1 MVLAGTQLS
10 STVQLA
16 LSSALAPPVQTEPAT
31 KMAGRFQEILST
43 LASKIPQGGGGP
55 MPKMLGLA
63 GLGATGLAYGGGNM
77 LFNVEGGHRAVMYH
91 RFGGV
96 QERVRGEGTHI
107 LLPWFQRPIIYD
119 VRARPRIIQ
128 AMTGSHGARSSP
140 STPTLPPPLPPP
152 PLWHSPPS
160 HLPLQICRW

>member
-1 MVLAGTQLS
+1 
-10 STVQLA
+10 
-16 LSSALAPPVQTEPAT
+16 
-31 KMAGRFQEILST
+31 MAGRFQEILQT
-43 LASKIPQGGGGP
+43 LSSKIPQGGGGP

-63 GLGATGLAYGGGNM
+63 SVGVAGLAYGGGNM

-128 AMTGSHGARSSP
+128 AMTGSHGAAPAQNTKLRTTHRRRRSGTHRRRTRHCRSADGEHH
-140 STPTLPPPLPPP
+140 SSRAVAAECGQASDDLPGAQ
-152 PLWHSPPS
+152 H
-160 HLPLQICRW
+160 

>member
-1 MVLAGTQLS
+1 
-10 STVQLA
+10 
-16 LSSALAPPVQTEPAT
+16 
-31 KMAGRFQEILST
+31 MAGRFQEILQT
-43 LASKIPQGGGGP
+43 LASKIPAGGGGP
-55 MPKMLGLA
+55 MPKALGLA
-63 GLGATGLAYGGGNM
+63 SVGVAGLAYGGGNM

-128 AMTGSHGARSSP
+128 AMTGSHGARSGP
-140 STPTLPPPLPPP
+140 RTP
-152 PLWHSPPS
+152 
-160 HLPLQICRW
+160 R